1 MNIFLSE
8 VENDNNIIETVF
20 MSGNVFDNTVEL
32 FVPSTQEVMSGT
44 FFFTDTLI
52 FEQKLGGFASKSF
65 DIRAMIPASC
75 ENEPVKTCL
84 ENETLN

>member
-52 FEQKLGGFASKSF
+52 FEQKLGGFASIYHFKKVNTSWCC
-65 DIRAMIPASC
+65 IIPR
-75 ENEPVKTCL
+75 
-84 ENETLN
+84 